1 MVDQGCDKI
10 ICSFFS
16 ICHEFS
22 NSKKKVKI
30 SSSLMKFE

>member
-10 ICSFFS
+10 ICSFFL
-16 ICHEFS
+16 FTT
-22 NSKKKVKI
+22 NSQIAKKKVKI